1 MYFIIHYNANCFY
14 PLQCK
19 SKPLKLLLQ
28 ISGGAILAVLKYKI
42 LISLYNTIWKHL
54 FCIHVL
60 YCIVLRF
67 HVVTCCVVLCCVVL
81 CCVVLC
87 CVVLCCVVL
96 CCVALRCVVL
106 RCVALRC
113 VVLCCVVL
121 CCVALRCVALRCV
134 ALRCVVLCC
143 VVLCCVVLCCI
154 MLWCVVLSD
163 CIVLSQSFS
172 NYVSVM
178 WSPLSPYCI
187 VSKQIKP
194 KTYI

>member
-67 HVVTCCVVLCCVVL
+67 HVVLCCVVL

-96 CCVALRCVVL
+96 YYVVMCRVVFFKLRQC
-106 RCVALRC
+106 
-113 VVLCCVVL
+113 
-121 CCVALRCVALRCV
+121 
-134 ALRCVVLCC
+134 
-143 VVLCCVVLCCI
+143 
-154 MLWCVVLSD
+154 
-163 CIVLSQSFS
+163 
-172 NYVSVM
+172 YVEPIKS
-178 WSPLSPYCI
+178 LLYCI
-187 VSKQIKP
+187 ETN
-194 KTYI
+194 KTKYLHLYESELYIQRQ

>member
-67 HVVTCCVVLCCVVL
+67 HVVLCCVVL
-81 CCVVLC
+81 C
-87 CVVLCCVVL
+87 
-96 CCVALRCVVL
+96 
-106 RCVALRC
+106 
-113 VVLCCVVL
+113 
-121 CCVALRCVALRCV
+121 
-134 ALRCVVLCC
+134 CVVLCC

-154 MLWCVVLSD
+154 MLWCVVLS
-163 CIVLSQSFS
+163 FS

-194 KTYI
+194 NTYS